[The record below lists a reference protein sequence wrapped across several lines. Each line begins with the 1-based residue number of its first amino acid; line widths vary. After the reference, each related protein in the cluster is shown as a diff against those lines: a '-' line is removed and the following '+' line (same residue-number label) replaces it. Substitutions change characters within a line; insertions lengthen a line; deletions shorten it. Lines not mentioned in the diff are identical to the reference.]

1 MSDSASG
8 GRRSRRAP
16 ASASGSTPFSQSTSP
31 FRPVTDSPQSLDT
44 RVVAYIRDLIEAG
57 SLAPGDRLPPERDL
71 AAQLGVSRTVL
82 REALHTLAAFGLVD
96 LQHGRGVFIT
106 AGSTRATA
114 ERLTHAFSV
123 NDSAQRLRDLF
134 EIRRVLEGA
143 AAEWAAE
150 RATDEQIAEL
160 RTIVHEA
167 DAIYAHEP
175 LDVAAAGAL
184 DARFH
189 ATLAAASANRT
200 LLQLMVALVDELGVS
215 RGRSLSIPGRP
226 QKSAQQHERLLDAIA
241 AHDASAARRAMLQ
254 HLNDV
259 ERSILS
265 LDLVSRA
272 PSE

>member
-1 MSDSASG
+1 MTDGTSG
-8 GRRSRRAP
+8 GRKSRRAA
-16 ASASGSTPFSQSTSP
+16 ASASGATPFSPSASP
-31 FRPVTDSPQSLDT
+31 FRPVTDSAQSLDT
-44 RVVAYIRDLIEAG
+44 RVVTYIRDLIEAG
-57 SLAPGDRLPPERDL
+57 SLSPGDRLPAERDL

-114 ERLTHAFSV
+114 ERLTLALPV
-123 NDSAQRLRDLF
+123 NDSAQRLHDLF

-150 RATDEQIAEL
+150 RATEAQIAEL
-160 RTIVHEA
+160 RAIVREA

-189 ATLAAASANRT
+189 ATLAAASANRI
-200 LLQLMVALVDELGVS
+200 LVQLMVALVDELGVS

-259 ERSILS
+259 ERSIIS
-265 LDLVSRA
+265 LDLATRA
-272 PSE
+272 PGQ